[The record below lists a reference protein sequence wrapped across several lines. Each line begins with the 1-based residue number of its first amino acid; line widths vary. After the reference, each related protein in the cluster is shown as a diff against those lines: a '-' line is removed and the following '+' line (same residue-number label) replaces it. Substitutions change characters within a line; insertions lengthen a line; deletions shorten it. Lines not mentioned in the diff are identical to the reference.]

1 MASDPMASFQFFAQ
15 SKRPSGTHRRLGA
28 ALLGSLVLMMPL
40 TAQAYPARGGFGG
53 GERFG
58 GGGGERFGGGGE
70 RFGGGDRVGGGYH
83 FGGAGQGGSNWR
95 SGYQGDH
102 PMFGPGARPG
112 WGGSGTLRPDGNGFN
127 RNTFNNQNVD
137 DRLRLNNQGGINVN
151 NYNRT
156 TINRNLGDNSN
167 FYNRDYNGWTNNWRN
182 GGYWNDRPW
191 GTGWFNGGASSWG
204 WWGANAV
211 GWGLAG
217 LATGAVI
224 GGLVN
229 AASEQA
235 SPVFLV
241 PQTSY
246 QLNYGSVESVGTY
259 GVSFNYLV
267 NGTQLLGAANCQQG
281 LLNGQIPSNGDQAQL
296 LNAVCQVAYGT
307 GL

>member
-1 MASDPMASFQFFAQ
+1 MACPSLFSSRFRSSSRDLPVAS
-15 SKRPSGTHRRLGA
+15 RRWGA
-28 ALLGSLVLMMPL
+28 AMLASLVVLLPL
-40 TAQAYPARGGFGG
+40 GAQAYPARGGFGG
-53 GERFG
+53 GG
-58 GGGGERFGGGGE
+58 
-70 RFGGGDRVGGGYH
+70 FGGGDRFGGGGYH
-83 FGGAGQGGSNWR
+83 FGGGAQGGAGDWH
-95 SGYQGDH
+95 SGYQGAH
-102 PMFGPGARPG
+102 PMFGPGTRPA
-112 WGGSGTLRPDGNGFN
+112 WGGGGAIRPDGGGFN
-127 RNTFNNQNVD
+127 GGNFNNQNVD
-137 DRLRLNNQGGINVN
+137 NRLRLDNQGNINVN
-151 NYNRT
+151 TYNRMN
-156 TINRNLGDNSN
+156 INRNLGENNN
-167 FYNRDYNGWTNNWRN
+167 FYNRNFNGWNDNWRN

-191 GTGWFNGGASSWG
+191 STGWFNGGAATWG

-229 AASEQA
+229 AAAAQS

-281 LLNGQIPSNGDQAQL
+281 LLNGQVPSNGDQAQL

-307 GL
+307 GS